1 MEIFY
6 AKMFYDDMCENVVM
20 TMMLYSHD
28 DMQEL
33 ACGLF
38 LKMLIF

>member
-1 MEIFY
+1 MMTCMSMWCLTIQDV
-6 AKMFYDDMCENVVM
+6 MM
-20 TMMLYSHD
+20 TMMLCSHD

-38 LKMLIF
+38 SMR